1 MPGST
6 SANFHEGSRSE
17 YLAQYVFASFGT
29 AVPVPHQEDTGLDLY
44 CTVTERI
51 GQQVW
56 PKAYFAVQVKSDA
69 SAWRFPNPDSVRWL
83 VEHPLPIFLCIV
95 NKRDASLQIYHTC
108 PRFYAWSLP
117 PLPDS
122 LELNPGTRGEGECV
136 QWKDGISFS
145 LSAPIL
151 AFTITEIQNDAFKEE
166 AKDVLNYWLDIEEQN
181 LRRVK
186 SGILGCSMPYKYKTN
201 EKGEGGIVFHRIT
214 NPSAADTKRAI
225 ISFEV
230 QLAWIAE
237 TLFRNGDIGGAVRA
251 ALLHRHWFK
260 DDDDHQA
267 RSLAPMNM
275 TLGDKLGKKSY
286 VFQAID
292 ELGANLDKELEKVRS
307 A

>member
-17 YLAQYVFASFGT
+17 YLAQYAFASFGT

-44 CTVTERI
+44 CTLTERI
-51 GQQVW
+51 GQQIW
-56 PKAYFAVQVKSDA
+56 PRAYFSVQVKSDT
-69 SAWRFPNPDSVRWL
+69 SSWRFSSPKSVRWL
-83 VEHPLPIFLCIV
+83 IENPLPVFLCVV
-95 NKRDASLQIYHTC
+95 NKQDASLQIFHTC

-117 PLPDS
+117 PLPNS

-151 AFTITEIQNDAFKEE
+151 AFTITEIQNDAFKEQ
-166 AKDVLNYWLDIEEQN
+166 AKDILKYWLDVEEQN

-201 EKGEGGIVFHRIT
+201 QKGDGGIVFHRT
-214 NPSAADTKRAI
+214 GYPSAEDTKRAI
-225 ISFEV
+225 SSVEV
-230 QLAWIAE
+230 QLGWIAE
-237 TLFRNGDIGGAVRA
+237 TLFLNGDIGGAVRA
-251 ALLHRHWFK
+251 ALLHRYWFA
-260 DDDDHQA
+260 DDDDYRASALTQ
-267 RSLAPMNM
+267 MNM
-275 TLGDKLGKKSY
+275 ALGDKLGKKNY

-292 ELGANLDKELEKVRS
+292 ELGGSLDKALEKVGQG
-307 A
+307 